1 MKISIACDDKYEAQK
16 FASLIFIK
24 GGKETYIRS
33 ILNVV
38 ENELVISLKDKSAHS
53 IVLKDKANVEKFA
66 DFIQSVIDKEHKLVS
81 TKILEH
87 NIEIVKEW
95 IYRVNTTY
103 AVTITNIATREIA
116 NALESPSMVLFHNY
130 YN

>member
-1 MKISIACDDKYEAQK
+1 MKVSIICDSKYEALK

-24 GGKETYIRS
+24 NGEETYITS
-33 ILNVV
+33 ILNVI

-53 IVLKDKANVEKFA
+53 IVLKDKVNVEKFV

-87 NIEIVKEW
+87 IIEIVKEW
-95 IYRVNTTY
+95 VYRVNTTY
-103 AVTITNIATREIA
+103 AVTITTIATREIPSA
-116 NALESPSMVLFHNY
+116 FKSPSII
-130 YN
+130 